1 MDAKL
6 QQGDRLPSLTLRL
19 ADGGTMRVPDE
30 MSTRYLALLFYRGH
44 W

>member
-6 QQGDRLPSLTLRL
+6 QQGDRFPFLTLKL
-19 ADGGTMRVPDE
+19 VGSGTTRVPE
-30 MSTRYLALLFYRGH
+30 QISTRYLALLFYRGH